1 MNAVTVPLEWLSD
14 DLSAIAEE
22 LKDVDLSEDQ
32 P

>member
-14 DLSAIAEE
+14 DLSTIAEE
-22 LKDVDLSEDQ
+22 LKEADLSEDQ